1 VIAASRSL
9 RESAESSIRTTRREL
24 AGCGPSIPP
33 QRLPAARN
41 SRCRNTQRGN
51 TRTTTAR
58 RWPKQQ
64 PGTASRAVRTR
75 RRTVRRPDRPRHPP
89 RGRAPPDARSTC
101 AGLVVGLGLCPPI
114 LVSNTT
120 AQGDQSVT
128 PCNSPRYIP
137 GRQPQDCQGA
147 RPDDSP
153 IALGAGG
160 RNHPVARAGPHP
172 GFSSRPERW
181 CASQRSARLPPAI
194 LQSRCPC
201 G

>member
-1 VIAASRSL
+1 MHTQRWERKGCLPGIAGTCDRRSPGDCCVATFVRSHAHATRQRGWPHRRVTNRADRSL

-64 PGTASRAVRTR
+64 PGTVSRAVRTR

-101 AGLVVGLGLCPPI
+101 AGLVVGLGLCPPT

-128 PCNSPRYIP
+128 PCNRLRYIP
-137 GRQPQDCQGA
+137 GRQPQDLP
-147 RPDDSP
+147 R
-153 IALGAGG
+153 
-160 RNHPVARAGPHP
+160 
-172 GFSSRPERW
+172 
-181 CASQRSARLPPAI
+181 RSA
-194 LQSRCPC
+194 
-201 G
+201 

>member
-1 VIAASRSL
+1 MMDDTGLEPPPLGTWVHHVGTSKWAEVCTHKGGSARGVCRELPERATGAPRVIAASRSL

-64 PGTASRAVRTR
+64 PGTVSRAVRTR

-101 AGLVVGLGLCPPI
+101 AGLVVGLGLCPPT

-128 PCNSPRYIP
+128 PCNRLRYIP
-137 GRQPQDCQGA
+137 GRQPQDLP
-147 RPDDSP
+147 R
-153 IALGAGG
+153 
-160 RNHPVARAGPHP
+160 
-172 GFSSRPERW
+172 
-181 CASQRSARLPPAI
+181 RSA
-194 LQSRCPC
+194 
-201 G
+201 